1 MLSSPHHCTPYIIA
15 LFSTSNLPPQ
25 VQQMHKIVAQNMNSY
40 SNWKFECD
48 LKFEWRRER
57 RQLFRLMQ
65 QVLTVT
71 HFRKSRWNCYGFN
84 SIYHGKWYHHFSIFY
99 LIWRCTFG
107 TIFIVS
113 FVSREDERH
122 LLFATDLGCNNSNER
137 PRTLKEWWEK
147 SVQEHFNSLE
157 L

>member
-1 MLSSPHHCTPYIIA
+1 MLPSPHHCTPYIIA
-15 LFSTSNLPPQ
+15 LFSTPNLPSQ

-40 SNWKFECD
+40 SNWKFEFD
-48 LKFEWRRER
+48 LKFEWRSEM

-99 LIWRCTFG
+99 FLFDLKMYVWNNFYPLFRFLWRREA
-107 TIFIVS
+107 FIIC
-113 FVSREDERH
+113 H
-122 LLFATDLGCNNSNER
+122 R
-137 PRTLKEWWEK
+137 PG
-147 SVQEHFNSLE
+147 V
-157 L
+157 